1 MFCET
6 KLFVFLQMDDMEQM
20 YRERIKQLQTKVARS
35 EQEEQEEQEE
45 FKLGRI
51 EHCEQLNKIL
61 EDEKQEPKQAKYCI
75 IILTHCILIYLYM
88 RSLKDITIL
97 SPLM

>member
-45 FKLGRI
+45 IKVKWKG
-51 EHCEQLNKIL
+51 
-61 EDEKQEPKQAKYCI
+61 
-75 IILTHCILIYLYM
+75 
-88 RSLKDITIL
+88 
-97 SPLM
+97 

>member
-1 MFCET
+1 
-6 KLFVFLQMDDMEQM
+6 MDDMERT

-51 EHCEQLNKIL
+51 EHCVQLNKIL
-61 EDEKQEPKQAKYCI
+61 EDEKQEPKQAK
-75 IILTHCILIYLYM
+75 
-88 RSLKDITIL
+88 
-97 SPLM
+97 